1 MCIIIIFFFLETASH
16 GWVFLSRFF
25 LWDSWD
31 GRWEMG
37 FLFFPNFF
45 TCLFTF
51 FSCLHFFSQVICSFL
66 CCLGFLCCYCAIFLA
81 EQVVECHNNEN
92 RSGMA
97 ECYGT
102 AHALYHP
109 CRLLC
114 TVYSPSPQLI
124 GSAPGIRARA
134 FTTRRHPRSVLLSRR
149 CLVPARLLL
158 QIPPIVCIVFVFK
171 YYNIPCFPLNLTL
184 VFCFTLGRA
193 F

>member
-1 MCIIIIFFFLETASH
+1 MTIRLSNRFWLVTLTGFFIIYSL
-16 GWVFLSRFF
+16 GRVF
-25 LWDSWD
+25 
-31 GRWEMG
+31 
-37 FLFFPNFF
+37 
-45 TCLFTF
+45 CV
-51 FSCLHFFSQVICSFL
+51 CVVI
-66 CCLGFLCCYCAIFLA
+66 GAIFLA

-102 AHALYHP
+102 THALYHP

-114 TVYSPSPQLI
+114 IVYSPSPQLI

>member
-1 MCIIIIFFFLETASH
+1 MHYNNFFLFFGDREPRVGFS
-16 GWVFLSRFF
+16 LSVFF
-25 LWDSWD
+25 LRDSWD

-102 AHALYHP
+102 TNALYHS
-109 CRLLC
+109 CRILY

-124 GSAPGIRARA
+124 GSAPGIRALA
-134 FTTRRHPRSVLLSRR
+134 CTTRRHPRIVLLSRR
-149 CLVPARLLL
+149 CLVSPGICCRSPNL
-158 QIPPIVCIVFVFK
+158 CIIIFRV
-171 YYNIPCFPLNLTL
+171 
-184 VFCFTLGRA
+184 
-193 F
+193 